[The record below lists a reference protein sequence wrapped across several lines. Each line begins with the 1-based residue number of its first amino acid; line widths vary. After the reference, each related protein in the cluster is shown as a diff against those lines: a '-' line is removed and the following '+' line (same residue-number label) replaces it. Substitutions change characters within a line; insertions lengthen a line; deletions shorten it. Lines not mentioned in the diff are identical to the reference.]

1 MLAQAHFGRLPP
13 LVLDTQKHSYL
24 LPSAPFCRPGHLL
37 LMENLTHHQMM
48 LFKELLNVDRVASV
62 LSFALSKRQ
71 IGFIQTLK
79 GNYL

>member
-1 MLAQAHFGRLPP
+1 
-13 LVLDTQKHSYL
+13 
-24 LPSAPFCRPGHLL
+24 
-37 LMENLTHHQMM
+37 MENLTHHQMM

-71 IGFIQTLK
+71 ISFIQTLK